1 MNSKFEPSS
10 ETSYSN
16 LLIGVGASAGGLK
29 AIVEIVDLL
38 PTHFQGALMIAT
50 HRSSTAPNVLPSLLQ
65 NHTRLRVSDTIDGDK
80 LSCTHIYIGRPDEVL
95 TAEGGEVHIGLDPE
109 HVRNLLRID
118 DLFTSIA
125 NTAGKN
131 AVGVILSGMLWDG
144 VDGLKAIK
152 EAGGTCIVQ
161 TPEDATFDSMPKNAL
176 KSVECDFVGTTIE
189 IASRLVELGA
199 GRNCQ

>member
-1 MNSKFEPSS
+1 MNSIAGKSNEN
-10 ETSYSN
+10 SYGN
-16 LLIGVGASAGGLK
+16 LLIGIGASAGGLQ

-65 NHTRLRVSDTIDGDK
+65 NYTRLRISEPLDGDK

-95 TAEGGEVHIGLDPE
+95 TVEGGEVHIDIDPE
-109 HVRNLLRID
+109 HIRNLDRID

-125 NTAGKN
+125 NAAGKN
-131 AVGVILSGMLWDG
+131 SVGVILSGMLWDG

-176 KSVECDFVGTTIE
+176 ESVECDFVGTTIE